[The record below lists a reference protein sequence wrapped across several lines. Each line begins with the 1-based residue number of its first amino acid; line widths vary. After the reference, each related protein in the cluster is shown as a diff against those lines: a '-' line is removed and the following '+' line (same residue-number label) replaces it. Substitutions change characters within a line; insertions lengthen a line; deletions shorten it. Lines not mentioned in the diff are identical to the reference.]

1 MGSTQSLTN
10 YQWHFSQ
17 NQNKTVSSLQETTE
31 DPKQPKQTRERKT
44 ELEKLGSQTS
54 DYYKATTIQSFIA
67 ALFTTART
75 WKQLNCPSAEEWI
88 RKVAHIYVLHIYRCI
103 YVAHIYNGILLSYK
117 KNKARPF
124 EATRMDTEAV
134 ILNEVRQTQK
144 DKYMLSLVWNLKK
157 EYT

>member
-1 MGSTQSLTN
+1 M
-10 YQWHFSQ
+10 
-17 NQNKTVSSLQETTE
+17 
-31 DPKQPKQTRERKT
+31 
-44 ELEKLGSQTS
+44 
-54 DYYKATTIQSFIA
+54 
-67 ALFTTART
+67 
-75 WKQLNCPSAEEWI
+75 
-88 RKVAHIYVLHIYRCI
+88 CI

-134 ILNEVRQTQK
+134 ILNEVHQTQK